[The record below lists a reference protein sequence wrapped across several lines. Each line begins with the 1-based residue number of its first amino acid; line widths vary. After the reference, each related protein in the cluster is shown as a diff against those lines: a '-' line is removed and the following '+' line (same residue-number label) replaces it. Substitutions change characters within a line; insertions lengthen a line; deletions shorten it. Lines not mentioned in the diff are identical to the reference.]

1 MINENNTIITN
12 SFPAWYLAARPNTLT
27 GAATP
32 VIIGI
37 ALAWKDAGTA
47 GFQFIPA
54 LLCLLFAW
62 LMQID
67 SNFINDYFDCIRG
80 NDDTATRLGPKRAC
94 SEGWIT
100 LPAMKRGIIITSI
113 LASLIGAPLIIY
125 GGWQMIAVGA
135 ACVLFAFLYTTVF
148 SYHGMGDLLVLV
160 FFGFVPV
167 CLTYYVIM
175 PTAMQTI
182 PLEVFV
188 ISVACGLII
197 DTLLCINNYRDRDN
211 DRKDGKRTLVV
222 RLGEKAGAQLYLI
235 TGLTGCFATFA
246 TLLFS
251 ALQQSQF
258 GINLL
263 GLTLFLFYLVLH
275 LKAFKSMKQIGHG
288 RELNKVLGLT
298 ARNMFVYGIITSFN
312 IILLSIA

>member
-1 MINENNTIITN
+1 MINENNTIATN
-12 SFPAWYLAARPNTLT
+12 SFPAWYLAARPKTLT

-47 GFQFIPA
+47 GFQ
-54 LLCLLFAW
+54 W

-67 SNFINDYFDCIRG
+67 SNFINDYFDYIRG

-160 FFGFVPV
+160 FFGIVPV

-175 PTAMQTI
+175 PTGMQTI
-182 PLEVFV
+182 PQEVFV

-197 DTLLCINNYRDRDN
+197 DTLLCINN

-222 RLGEKAGAQLYLI
+222 RLGEKAGTQLYLI

-251 ALQQSQF
+251 ALHQSLL

-263 GLTLFLFYLVLH
+263 GVTLFFFYLVLH
-275 LKAFKSMKQIGHG
+275 IKAFKSMKQIGRG

>member
-1 MINENNTIITN
+1 
-12 SFPAWYLAARPNTLT
+12 
-27 GAATP
+27 
-32 VIIGI
+32 
-37 ALAWKDAGTA
+37 
-47 GFQFIPA
+47 
-54 LLCLLFAW
+54 
-62 LMQID
+62 
-67 SNFINDYFDCIRG
+67 
-80 NDDTATRLGPKRAC
+80 
-94 SEGWIT
+94 
-100 LPAMKRGIIITSI
+100 
-113 LASLIGAPLIIY
+113 
-125 GGWQMIAVGA
+125 MIAVGA

-160 FFGFVPV
+160 FFGIVPV

-182 PLEVFV
+182 PQEVFV

-211 DRKDGKRTLVV
+211 DRKDGKHTLVV
-222 RLGEKAGAQLYLI
+222 RLGEQAGAQLYLI

-251 ALQQSQF
+251 ALHQSLL

-275 LKAFKSMKQIGHG
+275 LNAFKSMKQIGRG